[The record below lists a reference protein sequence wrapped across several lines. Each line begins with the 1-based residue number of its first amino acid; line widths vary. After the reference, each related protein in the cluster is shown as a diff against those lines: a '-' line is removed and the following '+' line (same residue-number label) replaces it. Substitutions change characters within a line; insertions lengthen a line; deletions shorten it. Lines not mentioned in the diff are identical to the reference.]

1 MKILITGCYGFLG
14 YSLAMKCL
22 DKGMEV
28 IGIDRTGKNAISEK
42 AHRIENLSHRRGF
55 TFRECDI
62 GSWSETYQVFNHC
75 QPDTVMHLAAQY
87 SVPHGTDV
95 MHNYIRSNLAGFM
108 HVIEAAKHFK
118 VKRFHYASSTWVD
131 DHIMPWTMYG
141 ATKQYNEHA
150 ANIYSTQFDMTTL
163 GIRYGSAFG
172 PFCRGDV
179 GPYTIA
185 KRLFARKEHPI
196 KGAYVYKT
204 AFLDIDD
211 AVDITFDLL
220 SCDLP
225 KKHNI
230 CTIVAD
236 DERHNLYEILQYYSE
251 FTGIAPVI
259 HDRYVDPGPG
269 GVPKEKVDDLEKL
282 IGYRPPNKV
291 KDTAIKFIDWFKE
304 YEWPRI
310 QK

>member
-22 DKGMEV
+22 DKGWSV

-42 AHRIENLSHRRGF
+42 YSRIANLAGREGF

-62 GSWSETYQVFNHC
+62 SSWLDTYQVYNQTH
-75 QPDTVMHLAAQY
+75 PDTVMHLAAMY
-87 SVPHGTDV
+87 SVPHDTDI
-95 MHNYIRSNLAGFM
+95 MHNYIRSNLVGFM

-141 ATKQYNEHA
+141 ATKQFNEHA
-150 ANIYSTQFDMTTL
+150 ANIYSTQFDMETL

-172 PFCRGDV
+172 PFCRADV
-179 GPYTIA
+179 GPSIVA
-185 KRLFARKEHPI
+185 KRLLSGNPHDL
-196 KGAYVYKT
+196 KGSYLYKT
-204 AFLDIDD
+204 AFLDVDD
-211 AVDITFDLL
+211 AVDVTLSLL
-220 SCDLP
+220 TAPLP

-236 DERHNLYEILQYYSE
+236 DQRHNLYEILQY
-251 FTGIAPVI
+251 FAARTGVQPIYTGEYI
-259 HDRYVDPGPG
+259 DPGPG
-269 GVPKEKVDDLEKL
+269 GVPTEKLDQLEKL
-282 IGYRPPNKV
+282 IGYRPPTKV
-291 KDTAIKFIDWFKE
+291 EQAAEKFIYWYNLQF
-304 YEWPRI
+304 RAGLV
-310 QK
+310 